1 MANAGAVYCR
11 ISDDREGR
19 HLGVDRQER
28 DCRELAA
35 ARGWTIAEVYVDND
49 VSAYTGKPRP
59 AYRRMLRDL
68 KDGTRD
74 AVITYHQDR
83 LVRQPRELEE
93 FFDVCD
99 AAGITEMASVT
110 GDLDLSNDEHRTF
123 ARILGAIAQKE
134 SNDKSRR
141 IKRKHLEL
149 AERGEVTGGGT
160 RPFGFEDDR
169 KTIRQDEADLIR
181 NAAARILAGDSLRS
195 VCRSLNDAGVKTSA
209 GNDWA
214 PAVLKRLLL
223 SARISGQRSHDGQ
236 IVATAVWPA
245 IIPPE
250 QTARLRAVLG
260 GPRRV
265 PARTPRRYLLAGLL
279 RCHACG
285 ATMVA
290 RPRDDGERRYVC
302 AKGPGFSG
310 CGKTYILAPP
320 VEQFITD
327 AILYRLDSPD
337 LAAALRGDL
346 GQEPRAAQL
355 QRELDEAL
363 AQADEL
369 ANAYGA
375 TQISM
380 REWLAARKPIEDRTQ
395 RLKKELSRYSRTEPL
410 AQYLD
415 KTASLRSDWTGL
427 DLPRQQAIIKSV
439 LDHVT
444 VGPGRRGY
452 NRFDPSR
459 LTPTWRI

>member
-1 MANAGAVYCR
+1 
-11 ISDDREGR
+11 
-19 HLGVDRQER
+19 
-28 DCRELAA
+28 
-35 ARGWTIAEVYVDND
+35 
-49 VSAYTGKPRP
+49 
-59 AYRRMLRDL
+59 
-68 KDGTRD
+68 
-74 AVITYHQDR
+74 
-83 LVRQPRELEE
+83 
-93 FFDVCD
+93 
-99 AAGITEMASVT
+99 
-110 GDLDLSNDEHRTF
+110 
-123 ARILGAIAQKE
+123 
-134 SNDKSRR
+134 
-141 IKRKHLEL
+141 
-149 AERGEVTGGGT
+149 
-160 RPFGFEDDR
+160 
-169 KTIRQDEADLIR
+169 
-181 NAAARILAGDSLRS
+181 
-195 VCRSLNDAGVKTSA
+195 
-209 GNDWA
+209 
-214 PAVLKRLLL
+214 
-223 SARISGQRSHDGQ
+223 
-236 IVATAVWPA
+236 
-245 IIPPE
+245 
-250 QTARLRAVLG
+250 
-260 GPRRV
+260 
-265 PARTPRRYLLAGLL
+265 
-279 RCHACG
+279 
-285 ATMVA
+285 MVA

-320 VEQFITD
+320 VEQFITE